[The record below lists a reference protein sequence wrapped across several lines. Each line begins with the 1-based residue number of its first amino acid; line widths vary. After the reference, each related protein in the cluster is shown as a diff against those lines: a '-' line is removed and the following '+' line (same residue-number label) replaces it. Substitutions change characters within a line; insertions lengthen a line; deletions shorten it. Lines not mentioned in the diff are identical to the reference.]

1 MKATPR
7 YILLLLIAFLALENV
22 LAQNVE
28 IREIHKVKRK
38 ETIFGIAK
46 LYGISIEE
54 LMSANP
60 EMHSPG
66 YELKKGDKLNIPYK
80 QVAVVNETVA
90 VSEPETIKPSK
101 TDVRKREVRL
111 GVMLPLND
119 KNAETCDMIEYY
131 RGVLMACDSLKDDG
145 VSIDI
150 HAWNVMENTDLNN
163 ILSEETV
170 GQCDLIIGPYY
181 SKHLKPIADFALE
194 NDVKV
199 LVPFVINST
208 EVYSN
213 PNLFIA
219 SQKDSDYQSS
229 VIKHF
234 LDKFS
239 NHHVVFID
247 CNDANSTKG
256 GFTRELRTRLEGL
269 HREYTITNL
278 NTQESD
284 FSKAFSLTSPNVVIL
299 NSQRSAQLN
308 IAFAKLNTLM
318 LTQNDLQVSMF
329 GYKEW
334 INYTN
339 YNLDNYYKFDTYIP
353 STSFLNPLSSRTA
366 RMQQKYRRCFNS
378 EMSKGQPFYALIGFD
393 HAYYFIKGLKMYG
406 SLFDGR
412 TGSVGYTPIQTP
424 LGFEKYENGGM
435 QNKSIL
441 FIHYTQGH
449 RIETVNY

>member
-1 MKATPR
+1 MKLTFR
-7 YILLLLIAFLALENV
+7 YILLLLIVFLALENV

-54 LMSANP
+54 LMTANP

-80 QVAVVNETVA
+80 QVTMANKVA
-90 VSEPETIKPSK
+90 VISEPEIVKPSK

-119 KNAETCDMIEYY
+119 KNAETSNLIEYY
-131 RGVLMACDSLKDDG
+131 RGVLMACDSLKQDG
-145 VSIDI
+145 ISIDI
-150 HAWNVMENTDLNN
+150 HAWNVMENTNLNE
-163 ILSEETV
+163 ILAEDATK
-170 GQCDLIIGPYY
+170 QCDFIIGPYY
-181 SKHLKPIADFALE
+181 SKHLKVLSDFALE
-194 NDVKV
+194 NEVKL
-199 LVPFVINST
+199 LVPFVINTT

-213 PNLFIA
+213 PNLFLA
-219 SQKDSDYQSS
+219 SQKETDYQSN

-247 CNDANSTKG
+247 CNDASSTKG

-269 HREYTITNL
+269 HRGYTITNL

-318 LTQNDLQVSMF
+318 LTQNDLKISMF
-329 GYKEW
+329 GYTEW

-366 RMQQKYRRCFNS
+366 RIQQKYRRNFNS
-378 EMSKGQPFYALIGFD
+378 EMSNGQPFYALTGFD
-393 HAYYFIKGLKMYG
+393 HAYYFVKGLKMYG
-406 SLFDGR
+406 NSFDGHP
-412 TGSVGYTPIQTP
+412 GAVGYTPIQNP
-424 LGFEKYENGGM
+424 LGFEKFENGGM
-435 QNKSIL
+435 QNNSIL